1 MVLFL
6 TAGRYI
12 SGKYTKKWLNFK
24 TKWYILNNEEE
35 AEHDARFAKDA
46 FRIDRNLWVF
56 ME

>member
-35 AEHDARFAKDA
+35 AEHDARFAEDA